1 MAIKSQLLLLK
12 EGAKT
17 LRLGYVPGVI
27 RHHYHGLKKD
37 RKYMERWHI
46 LVDNA
51 FSPDEHLTYNKD
63 GLLIPTVACPQKILD
78 DIVKYF
84 KERNEDEGY
93 EHG

>member
-1 MAIKSQLLLLK
+1 
-12 EGAKT
+12 
-17 LRLGYVPGVI
+17 
-27 RHHYHGLKKD
+27 
-37 RKYMERWHI
+37 MERWHI